1 MKIKN
6 HNYVIVCYDIGE
18 KRVNKIFKICKKYL
32 PHYQYS
38 IFKVPITPSK
48 LILLKKE
55 LKKAINKEEDCVSI
69 IKLQSEDSFDE
80 EILGSQKEGNE
91 DSLII

>member
-1 MKIKN
+1 M
-6 HNYVIVCYDIGE
+6 
-18 KRVNKIFKICKKYL
+18 RIFHYRDFLLFLLHILLLFHWQYL

-38 IFKVPITPSK
+38 IFKGPITPSK

>member
-1 MKIKN
+1 MFLSSLLSSSDLSMPFIN
-6 HNYVIVCYDIGE
+6 L
-18 KRVNKIFKICKKYL
+18 IFAS
-32 PHYQYS
+32 S
-38 IFKVPITPSK
+38 IFFATGTSTLVSIH
-48 LILLKKE
+48 LGKKE